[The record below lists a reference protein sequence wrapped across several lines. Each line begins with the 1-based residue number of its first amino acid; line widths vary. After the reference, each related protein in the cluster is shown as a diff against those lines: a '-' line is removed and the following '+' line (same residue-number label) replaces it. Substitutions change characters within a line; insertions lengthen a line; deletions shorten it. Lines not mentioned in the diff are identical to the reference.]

1 MFLKRLEIQG
11 FKSFPEKIRL
21 DFKKGITGVVGPN
34 GSGKSN
40 ISDAIRWVLG
50 EQNARTLRGDKMEDI
65 IFSGTKNRKPL
76 GFAEVT
82 IYLDNTDKKLP
93 LEYSEVA
100 ITRKVYR
107 SGESGYYIN
116 GTNCRLKD
124 IHELFMDTGI
134 GKEGYSIIGQGKI
147 DAILSNKSEDR
158 RALFEEAVGI
168 IKFKNR
174 RIQAENR
181 LEEVRKN
188 LVRTNDIISEL
199 ERQVKPLF
207 EQQEKAKEFLKLSE
221 QLKIIKIN
229 LFATEY
235 KIAENNITDILNNID
250 TLNNTILSLEQQA
263 KIYLQKEENL
273 KNSLLTKEKEI
284 DDINNTII
292 NLNINIEQ
300 NQNSINLDNQNI
312 NFIKEDITRIKDEQS
327 KNNDL
332 ILRKSDEI
340 KFTKVSLEAKILEY
354 NIKKEELDKLYI
366 KFEKMSAKMDKNEEE
381 FKSINNKIVEKIH
394 LSSEISNKLTIYK
407 SSKDSL
413 NEKLTQ
419 LEKEIGLYK
428 SKINEKITRKMV
440 LEKNLANIKLEEET
454 ISQNI
459 NFYNVD
465 FEKNKTE
472 LINIKQ
478 INNEDNKKYIELKNK
493 HKILKE
499 LEKDYEGYFGS
510 VKAILKE
517 KEKNNKFSGI
527 CSAIGELISVPKQ
540 YETAI
545 EIALGGTIQ
554 NIVTNT
560 EEDAKIAID
569 YLKSTKK
576 GRATF
581 LPISSIKSKP
591 LEQDK
596 YTILKETGVIG
607 IADSL
612 IKFDS
617 KYSNVMSNI
626 LGRTIIIDSID
637 NAIALSKK
645 YKYMYKVVTLDGEL
659 INTGGALTGG
669 SISKKSGGIFS
680 RGREIKD
687 IFENICILEEKINKT
702 NNTIHQKE
710 EEQIEIQKNIEK
722 NRDNLNKISLEKI
735 RIESEVKQTEENIKY
750 LENNIQ
756 NSNDDV
762 KNINNKLKESYSN
775 NNKLEEQLNT
785 INEEIKILKENILI
799 FESKL
804 EEERLNKDTNFN
816 YINKLQIDIK
826 EIEYQIENN
835 NKDIHRLNND
845 IDILK
850 ETNTTLNTKI
860 KHNNDKQDILN
871 KNIIYVQKNINDLK
885 EKTNNLK
892 NSINI
897 LQQEKT
903 NINNSITTITND
915 ISSINKN
922 ILDIENKKVK
932 AEAKKEN
939 IEEKIQLLCD
949 NMWQEYEITY
959 ASACNDYEN
968 INLSFDELKKE
979 ENKFKA
985 KISSLGNVNVG
996 AIEEY
1001 KIIKERYDLNIKQR
1015 EDIIKADDDLKDII
1029 ATLIT
1034 EMEEQFKK
1042 QFSLINKNFNQVF
1055 SDIFGGGKA
1064 ELVLADEDSILT
1076 SGIDIVAQPPGK
1088 NLQNLNLLS
1097 GGERTLTAMSLLFA
1111 ILIMKPSPFCV
1122 LDETEAALDDANV
1135 LKYANFLRKFSLD
1148 NQFILITHKTG
1159 TMEIADILYG
1169 VTMEEQG
1176 VSKVISVELKNA
1188 KEYENF

>member
-21 DFKKGITGVVGPN
+21 DFRQGITGVVGPN

-50 EQNARTLRGDKMEDI
+50 EQSARTLRGDKMEDI
-65 IFSGTKNRKPL
+65 IFAGTKNRKPL

-82 IYLDNTDKKLP
+82 MYLDNTDKKLP

-116 GTNCRLKD
+116 GTSCRLKD

-168 IKFKNR
+168 TKFKNR

-188 LVRTNDIISEL
+188 LIRTNDIISEL

-207 EQQEKAKEFLKLSE
+207 EQQEKAKEFLVLSE
-221 QLKIIKIN
+221 NLKNIRIN
-229 LFATEY
+229 LFVAEY
-235 KIAENNITDILNNID
+235 ELAENNIKQILNSIE
-250 TLNNTILSLEQQA
+250 TLNNTIISLEQDIE
-263 KIYLQKEENL
+263 KYTKKEQQL
-273 KNSLLTKEKEI
+273 KESLLIKEQEI
-284 DDINNTII
+284 ETINNQISDV
-292 NLNINIEQ
+292 NISIEQ
-300 NQNSINLDNQNI
+300 NQNNINLDNQNI
-312 NFIKEDITRIKDEQS
+312 KFISDDINRIKDEQNQNNRLIEK
-327 KNNDL
+327 KN
-332 ILRKSDEI
+332 DEI
-340 KFTKVSLEAKILEY
+340 KLIKVSVEAKKLEY
-354 NIKKEELDKLYI
+354 NLKKDELNKLNI
-366 KFEKMSAKMDKNEEE
+366 QFENISAKMDKNEEE
-381 FKSINNKIVEKIH
+381 FKNINNQIVEKMQ
-394 LSSEISNKLTIYK
+394 LSAEISNKLTIYK
-407 SSKDSL
+407 TSKDSL
-413 NEKLTQ
+413 KEKLKQ
-419 LEKEIGLYK
+419 LEQEIGLYK
-428 SKINEKITRKMV
+428 SKINERTTRKMV
-440 LEKNLANIKLEEET
+440 FEKNLTDTKEKEKN

-459 NFYNVD
+459 DLYNID
-465 FEKNKTE
+465 FEKNKLE
-472 LINIKQ
+472 LNNIKQ

-493 HKILKE
+493 YKILEE

-517 KEKNNKFSGI
+517 KEKNSKFSGI

-545 EIALGGTIQ
+545 EIALGGSIQ

-560 EEDAKIAID
+560 EEDAKIAIN
-569 YLKSTKK
+569 YLKETKK

-581 LPISSIKSKP
+581 LPISSIKPKP
-591 LEQDK
+591 IQDK
-596 YTILKETGVIG
+596 DNILKEKGVIG
-607 IADSL
+607 IADNL
-612 IKFDS
+612 IKFDN
-617 KYSNVMSNI
+617 KYSDIMSSI
-626 LGRTIIIDSID
+626 LGRTIIIDNID
-637 NAIALSKK
+637 NGIFLSKK

-659 INTGGALTGG
+659 INAGGALTGG
-669 SISKKSGGIFS
+669 SVNKKSGGIFS

-687 IFENICILEEKINKT
+687 IYENIGILEENINKNKNVIQNKEEILANIQKNIEQDRETLNKITLEKIKLESDISQINEYIKDLENIIKNSYNDIEAINNQLKESYVDNESLEQQLNTINKDIKNLKEYILTFESKIEEEKINK
-702 NNTIHQKE
+702 
-710 EEQIEIQKNIEK
+710 
-722 NRDNLNKISLEKI
+722 
-735 RIESEVKQTEENIKY
+735 
-750 LENNIQ
+750 
-756 NSNDDV
+756 
-762 KNINNKLKESYSN
+762 
-775 NNKLEEQLNT
+775 
-785 INEEIKILKENILI
+785 
-799 FESKL
+799 
-804 EEERLNKDTNFN
+804 DTSFN
-816 YINKLQIDIK
+816 YINQLNLDIK
-826 EIEYQIENN
+826 EIEYQIENS
-835 NKDIHRLNND
+835 NKDIHRFNDD
-845 IDILK
+845 IDTLK
-850 ETNTTLNTKI
+850 QTNISLDSKI
-860 KHNNDKQDILN
+860 KDNNDKQDILN
-871 KNIIYVQKNINDLK
+871 ENIRYIQKNIDNLK
-885 EKTNNLK
+885 EKSNNLK
-892 NSINI
+892 ERINI
-897 LQQEKT
+897 LQQEKNNIND
-903 NINNSITTITND
+903 NINNLSKD

-932 AEAKKEN
+932 AEARKEN
-939 IEEKIQLLCD
+939 IEEKIEILCD

-1001 KIIKERYDLNIKQR
+1001 KIVKERYELNIKQR
-1015 EDIIKADDDLKDII
+1015 EDILKADDDLKDII

-1034 EMEEQFKK
+1034 EMEEQFKR
-1042 QFSLINKNFNQVF
+1042 QFSLINKNFSKVF
-1055 SDIFGGGKA
+1055 SDMFGGGKA
-1064 ELVLADEDSILT
+1064 ELILADKDNILT

-1088 NLQNLNLLS
+1088 NLQSLTLLS

-1111 ILIMKPSPFCV
+1111 ILRMKPSPFCV

-1135 LKYANFLRKFSLD
+1135 LRYANFLKKFSKD

-1169 VTMEEQG
+1169 ITMEEQG
-1176 VSKVISVELKNA
+1176 VSKVISVELKDA
-1188 KEYENF
+1188 KEYEKI